1 MLLLYFS
8 HTHCVHDLFK
18 HIQTEFRICKRSHTQ
33 SLHSGGFFFF
43 DWKSLPQS
51 HFYNKDQRRN
61 IIGIFWENVKF
72 SSNLYELET
81 KIQGNKKLANCVCYN
96 GMGQNAINI
105 RLPLADTDP
114 VRKRTPKNF
123 NLFKILW
130 RSKIGLGGWGG
141 VV

>member
-96 GMGQNAINI
+96 GSKCYQYQVPPCRYRPRKEKNSQKFQPFQNS
-105 RLPLADTDP
+105 LTL
-114 VRKRTPKNF
+114 
-123 NLFKILW
+123 
-130 RSKIGLGGWGG
+130 
-141 VV
+141 